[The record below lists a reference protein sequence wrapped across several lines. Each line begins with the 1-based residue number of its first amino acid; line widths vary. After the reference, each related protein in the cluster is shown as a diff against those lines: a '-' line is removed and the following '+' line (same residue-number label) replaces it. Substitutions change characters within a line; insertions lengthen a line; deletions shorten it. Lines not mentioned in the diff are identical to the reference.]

1 MRHYL
6 ALKLDPIPLL
16 GAVTMWTKKR
26 AWNFQNMD
34 ISSAKMSD
42 GFFLMLL
49 VARLLLQIG
58 TIRQFY
64 KDNFDNKNSNLQF
77 IFYTYVKPEVSL
89 SSKSQENHGY
99 SKTLT
104 EYKSEKLQEEKA
116 KRTRVII
123 DKDGNKFLSVL
134 PPLECIFV
142 PPIKTDSKFSQIG
155 GRFTNFKRCDYD
167 SFSKRISNC
176 WLFNDHFKLSI
187 AMRMYLKQLLPIFT
201 SQSI

>member
-64 KDNFDNKNSNLQF
+64 KDNFDNKIQICNSLFTLMLTATGRDDCFLELIFEKFGAVLVGPEIFNLR
-77 IFYTYVKPEVSL
+77 EC
-89 SSKSQENHGY
+89 
-99 SKTLT
+99 LT
-104 EYKSEKLQEEKA
+104 ANSA
-116 KRTRVII
+116 SPT
-123 DKDGNKFLSVL
+123 
-134 PPLECIFV
+134 PP
-142 PPIKTDSKFSQIG
+142 
-155 GRFTNFKRCDYD
+155 
-167 SFSKRISNC
+167 
-176 WLFNDHFKLSI
+176 
-187 AMRMYLKQLLPIFT
+187 
-201 SQSI
+201 